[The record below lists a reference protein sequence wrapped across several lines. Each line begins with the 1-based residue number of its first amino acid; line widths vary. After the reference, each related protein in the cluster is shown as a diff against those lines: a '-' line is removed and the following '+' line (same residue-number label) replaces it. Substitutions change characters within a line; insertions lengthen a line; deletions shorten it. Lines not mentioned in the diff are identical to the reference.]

1 MLKRS
6 LAFILF
12 IVLILS
18 LSPISAEQLQYRD
31 KGKRV
36 QELQQLLKE
45 KNYYSGKIDGIYS
58 YAVVEAVRSFQRSV
72 GLQPDGI
79 AGPYT
84 LVAIGMEKASPPP
97 STKEFPL
104 RYGCENDQVKTVQ
117 TKLKNL
123 NYYSG
128 SIDGKYY
135 DDTLKAV
142 RLFQMQNGLVVDG
155 IVGQKTLNTLESGK
169 PYNSNAPKPASIRI
183 QYRQT
188 GSTVF
193 TVKNRLQHLGYLS
206 SATPLTDLFD
216 YVTFKAV
223 RNFQK
228 KNKLKVDGIVGEE
241 TWKVLFG
248 SGAIASNNKPFTP
261 PDTSAVDSKSTNTLR
276 YGNSNAEVAKLQEQ
290 LKALGYYKGPIQHLF
305 DYRTYMAV
313 RAYQQAK
320 GLQIDGIAG
329 PVTRSAISGSLSEP
343 HVDKP
348 DVPGGG
354 AVSLTIIEIAKMQIR
369 LNALGYYSHIIDGK
383 YGPNTVN
390 AVRAFKIKN
399 GFFTD
404 KNGNGIYDA
413 DDEVTNTLTATVY
426 NKIFASDAKPATP

>member
-45 KNYYSGKIDGIYS
+45 KNYYSGKTDGIYS

-169 PYNSNAPKPASIRI
+169 PYNSNAPKPAPIRI

-228 KNKLKVDGIVGEE
+228 KNKLKVDGIVGDE
-241 TWKVLFG
+241 T
-248 SGAIASNNKPFTP
+248 
-261 PDTSAVDSKSTNTLR
+261 
-276 YGNSNAEVAKLQEQ
+276 
-290 LKALGYYKGPIQHLF
+290 
-305 DYRTYMAV
+305 
-313 RAYQQAK
+313 
-320 GLQIDGIAG
+320 
-329 PVTRSAISGSLSEP
+329 
-343 HVDKP
+343 
-348 DVPGGG
+348 
-354 AVSLTIIEIAKMQIR
+354 
-369 LNALGYYSHIIDGK
+369 
-383 YGPNTVN
+383 
-390 AVRAFKIKN
+390 
-399 GFFTD
+399 
-404 KNGNGIYDA
+404 
-413 DDEVTNTLTATVY
+413 
-426 NKIFASDAKPATP
+426 